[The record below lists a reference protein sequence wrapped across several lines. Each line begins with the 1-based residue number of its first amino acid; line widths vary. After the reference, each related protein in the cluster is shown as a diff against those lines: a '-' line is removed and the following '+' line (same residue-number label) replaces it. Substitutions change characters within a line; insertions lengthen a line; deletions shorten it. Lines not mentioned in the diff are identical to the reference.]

1 MTNNS
6 MKDMHAQIMQSGDK
20 VLAYKSLN

>member
-1 MTNNS
+1 